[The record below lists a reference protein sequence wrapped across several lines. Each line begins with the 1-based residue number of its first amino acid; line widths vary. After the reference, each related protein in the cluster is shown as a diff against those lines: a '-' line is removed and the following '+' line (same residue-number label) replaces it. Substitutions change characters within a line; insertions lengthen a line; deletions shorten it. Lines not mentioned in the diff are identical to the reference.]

1 MEADEQPTQ
10 GDRTPGNAVRTAA
23 FIIYGTLFLLLAT
36 IPGSVVNWL
45 QGLDDNP
52 AQQAALRAAEAV
64 QSVSDRTG
72 VALPYLRLRAVFL
85 EQVRGE

>member
-1 MEADEQPTQ
+1 MDADKHSTQ
-10 GDRTPGNAVRTAA
+10 TARTSGNAIRTSA
-23 FIIYGTLFLLLAT
+23 FIIYGTLFLLLVT

-45 QGLDDNP
+45 QGLDDN
-52 AQQAALRAAEAV
+52 AVQQRALRVAETV

-72 VALPYLRLRAVFL
+72 LAVPYLRLRAVFL